1 MKLSIVIV
9 NYNVKHFFRQCL
21 NSVILAAKTLSYEI
35 ICIDNHSV
43 DGSSEMISKDFPQ
56 IKLIK
61 NDINLGF
68 GKACNQGI
76 KIAQGEYILILNP
89 DTVLE
94 NDSLTKPI
102 IFMDAHPEAGS
113 LGVKMLDGNG
123 KFLPE
128 SKRGLPTPAAAF
140 YKMSGLSKL
149 FFPSRIFGKYY
160 LDQLNK
166 DEIQSVHVL
175 TGAYM
180 LIRKSVLEKTGY
192 FDEQFFMYGED
203 VDLSHRIIQAG
214 YKNYYFPETRIIHYK
229 GESTKKESIEYVYSF
244 YRAMLIFSKKH
255 FSKNNTKTLSILI
268 RIAIISS
275 AAFALIK
282 RMLNGFF
289 LPILDFIIF
298 GLGIIFITKI
308 WETLIIYP
316 EGGSYP
322 FLFYQLIIPIYI
334 LIWLATLYFSGGYD
348 KPFKPKK
355 IVWAIVIGTILILLG
370 YSLLNET
377 WRFSRSIILL
387 GALWGLTSLTSFRLI
402 LGRLGLIQYGHEPAK
417 RIFIIGKIEE
427 ANRITN
433 ILLQSDIKPE
443 FHGYVSPDNKT
454 INDNKF
460 IGSITQIEDLVKDF
474 NINELIFCSKDIS
487 YQQIIDI
494 ITALQSK
501 HLICKI
507 APENSFSIIGS
518 KSISSTEDLYT
529 QKINII
535 SNPSNIRAK
544 RNFDL
549 IVTFVLIL
557 SIPYSLF
564 IIPSFYGFIK
574 NIFRVLINKISWVG
588 YHPQDNSSL
597 KLPVIKRG
605 VLHTTDGIKEFI
617 DNQKEITALNIDYTQ
632 NYHFK
637 KDLHIVY
644 QGFKKLGRQ

>member
-9 NYNVKHFFRQCL
+9 NYNVKHFLKQCL
-21 NSVILAAKTLSYEI
+21 NSVLLAAKTISYEI

-43 DGSSEMISKDFPQ
+43 DGSAEMITRDFPQ

-61 NDINLGF
+61 NDTNLGF

-76 KIAQGEYILILNP
+76 KIAEGEYILILNP

-94 NDSLTKPI
+94 NDSLTKPLL
-102 IFMDAHPEAGS
+102 FMDAHPEAGS
-113 LGVKMLDGNG
+113 LGVKMIDGNG

-214 YKNYYFPETRIIHYK
+214 YKNYYFPKARIIHYK

-244 YRAMLIFSKKH
+244 YKAMLIFSKKH
-255 FSKNNTKTLSILI
+255 FSKNSTKVLSILI
-268 RIAIISS
+268 KIAIVSG
-275 AAFALIK
+275 AVFALLK
-282 RMLNGFF
+282 RILNGFF
-289 LPILDFIIF
+289 LPVIDFVILGSGVF
-298 GLGIIFITKI
+298 LITQI
-308 WETLIIYP
+308 WETQIIYP

-322 FLFYQLIIPIYI
+322 LRFYQLIIPIYT
-334 LIWLATLYFSGGYD
+334 LIWLTVLYYTGGYD

-355 IVWAIVIGTILILLG
+355 IIWAIGIGTISIILG
-370 YSLLNET
+370 YSLLSES

-387 GALWGLTSLTSFRLI
+387 GAIWGIISLNGIRWI
-402 LGRLGLIQYGHEPAK
+402 LGRLGLIQYGPEMSK
-417 RIFIIGKIEE
+417 RIIIIGKKDE
-427 ANRITN
+427 AVRITN
-433 ILLQSDIKPE
+433 ILLQSGIKPE
-443 FHGYVSPDNKT
+443 FYGYVAPDDKPI
-454 INDNKF
+454 INNKF
-460 IGSITQIEDLVKDF
+460 IGAITQIEELVKNF
-474 NINELIFCSKDIS
+474 NIDELIFCSKDIG
-487 YQQIIDI
+487 YQQIIDV

-501 HLICKI
+501 YLICKI

-518 KSISSTEDLYT
+518 KSISSTEDLYI
-529 QKINII
+529 QEINII
-535 SNPSNIRAK
+535 SNQSNIRVK
-544 RNFDL
+544 RIFDL
-549 IVTFVLIL
+549 LLTFILIL
-557 SIPYSLF
+557 SIPFSLF
-564 IIPSFYGFIK
+564 IIPSFFYFIQ
-574 NIFRVLINKISWVG
+574 NIFWVLINKKSWVG
-588 YHPQDNSSL
+588 YHPQDDSNQ
-597 KLPVIKRG
+597 KLPEIKRG
-605 VLHTTDGIKEFI
+605 VLYTTDGIKEFK
-617 DNQKEITALNIDYTQ
+617 DNQKEITALNINYAQ
-632 NYHFK
+632 NYHFM